1 MPGGAAPRLFGHFRP
16 EDAVAG
22 SGKGISSF
30 KLNWKGILL
39 FLIPILTLYGMF
51 FIYPLIYVFFISLT
65 EWNGVGAPEFVGLK
79 NYIRD
84 FQSDS
89 FRLSLRNNFIWAF
102 SLGFIQIGLAAMVA
116 MILARKPPAWRLL
129 RTVYFLPN
137 VISKVAIAMLW
148 LALYN
153 AEFGAINAFLEAV
166 GLEQWTHNWL
176 GEVETALPAV
186 ILQELLYIGYFMI
199 IILAGTMSVPESFY
213 ESAQIDGA
221 NVWQQERYI
230 TIPMIRGVL
239 VTAMTLAIAF
249 GLRHFEA
256 TFLMTRGGPAN
267 TTSVMAL
274 LLYRKLSAL
283 EYGVANS
290 IGATLVAVGAVV
302 IVFVRRFIG
311 RRDAVAE
318 SMQ

>member
-1 MPGGAAPRLFGHFRP
+1 M
-16 EDAVAG
+16 AG
-22 SGKGISSF
+22 IGKGISSF
-30 KLNWKGILL
+30 RLNWKGIIL
-39 FLIPILTLYGMF
+39 FLLPILALYGTF
-51 FIYPLIYVFFISLT
+51 FIYPLIYVFSISLT
-65 EWNGVGAPEFVGLK
+65 EWNGVGAPEFVGLQ
-79 NYIRD
+79 NYARN
-84 FQSDS
+84 FQNQS
-89 FRLSLRNNFIWAF
+89 FQLSLRNNFIWAF
-102 SLGFIQIGLAAMVA
+102 SLGFIQIFLAASVA
-116 MILARKPPAWRLL
+116 MILSRQPRGWRVL

-153 AEFGAINAFLEAV
+153 AEFGAINAFLEAI
-166 GLEQWTHNWL
+166 GLEGWTRNWL

-186 ILQELLYIGYFMI
+186 ILQELIYIGYFMI
-199 IILAGTMSVPESFY
+199 IILAGTMSVPASFY
-213 ESAQIDGA
+213 ESAEIDGA

-274 LLYRKLSAL
+274 MLYRKLSAL

-290 IGATLVAVGAVV
+290 VGATLIAVGAVI

>member
-1 MPGGAAPRLFGHFRP
+1 M
-16 EDAVAG
+16 AG
-22 SGKGISSF
+22 IGKGISSF
-30 KLNWKGILL
+30 RLNWKGIIL
-39 FLIPILTLYGMF
+39 FLLPILALYGTF
-51 FIYPLIYVFFISLT
+51 FIYPLIYVFSISLT
-65 EWNGVGAPEFVGLK
+65 EWNGVGAPEFVGLE
-79 NYIRD
+79 NYVRN
-84 FQSDS
+84 FQNQN
-89 FRLSLRNNFIWAF
+89 FQLSLRNNFIWAF
-102 SLGFIQIGLAAMVA
+102 SLGFIQIFLAASVA
-116 MILARKPPAWRLL
+116 MILARRPRGWRVL

-153 AEFGAINAFLEAV
+153 AEFGAINAFLDAI
-166 GLEQWTHNWL
+166 GLEGWTRNWL

-186 ILQELLYIGYFMI
+186 ILQELIYIGYFMI

-213 ESAQIDGA
+213 ESAEIDGA
-221 NVWQQERYI
+221 NVWQQERFI

-274 LLYRKLSAL
+274 MLYRKLSAL

-290 IGATLVAVGAVV
+290 VGATLIAVGAVI

>member
-1 MPGGAAPRLFGHFRP
+1 M
-16 EDAVAG
+16 AG
-22 SGKGISSF
+22 TGKGITSF
-30 KLNWKGILL
+30 KLNWKGIIL
-39 FLIPILTLYGMF
+39 FLLPILTLYGMF
-51 FIYPLIYVFFISLT
+51 FIYPLIYVFSISLT
-65 EWNGVGAPEFVGLK
+65 QWNGIGSPEFVGLQHYAR
-79 NYIRD
+79 N
-84 FQSDS
+84 FQSES
-89 FRLSLRNNFIWAF
+89 FQLSLRNNFIWAF
-102 SLGFIQIGLAAMVA
+102 SLGFIQIFLAATVA
-116 MILARKPPAWRLL
+116 MILARKPRAWRVL

-153 AEFGAINAFLEAV
+153 AEFGAINAFLEAI
-166 GLEQWTHNWL
+166 GLEEWTRNWL
-176 GEVETALPAV
+176 GEVATALPAV

-213 ESAQIDGA
+213 ESAEIDGA
-221 NVWQQERYI
+221 NVWQQERFI

-290 IGATLVAVGAVV
+290 IGATLIAVGAVI